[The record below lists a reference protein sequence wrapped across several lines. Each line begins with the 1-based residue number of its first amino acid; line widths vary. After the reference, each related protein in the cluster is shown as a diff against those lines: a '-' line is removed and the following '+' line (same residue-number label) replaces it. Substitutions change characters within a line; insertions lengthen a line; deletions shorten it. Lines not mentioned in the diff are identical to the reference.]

1 MSTTKIRYEKMV
13 EMRMVKMVKMVKM
26 RMLKMVKMVK
36 MVEMRMVSGV
46 VLGRVLVI
54 ASSSGSRYHMT
65 YASPN

>member
-1 MSTTKIRYEKMV
+1 MV
-13 EMRMVKMVKMVKM
+13 EM

-36 MVEMRMVSGV
+36 MVKMLKMLEMRMLSGV

>member
-1 MSTTKIRYEKMV
+1 MGMLEMLKMV
-13 EMRMVKMVKMVKM
+13 EM
-26 RMLKMVKMVK
+26 RMLKMVKML
-36 MVEMRMVSGV
+36 EMRMLSGV

>member
-1 MSTTKIRYEKMV
+1 MV
-13 EMRMVKMVKMVKM
+13 EM
-26 RMLKMVKMVK
+26 RMLKMVKMV
-36 MVEMRMVSGV
+36 EMRMLSRD

>member
-1 MSTTKIRYEKMV
+1 MVKMRMLKMVKMV
-13 EMRMVKMVKMVKM
+13 EMRMLKMVKMVKMVKM
-26 RMLKMVKMVK
+26 RMLS
-36 MVEMRMVSGV
+36 RV

>member
-1 MSTTKIRYEKMV
+1 
-13 EMRMVKMVKMVKM
+13 MVKM
-26 RMLKMVKMVK
+26 RMLKMVEML
-36 MVEMRMVSGV
+36 EMRMLSGV